1 MNLPSIPVGVARFS
15 ADRACPPACS
25 YALSGRVDTLRCDSA
40 SARGSRATQQTN
52 ETLFDVPPRRPLSR
66 LASDGQAHRDPSPD
80 GFDASDPDAS
90 CVYFDQLTMSRID
103 FDEYYSPAGIVV
115 DRLGG
120 PRAPAADEGEL

>member
-1 MNLPSIPVGVARFS
+1 MAAIAP
-15 ADRACPPACS
+15 C
-25 YALSGRVDTLRCDSA
+25 T
-40 SARGSRATQQTN
+40 RATTHV
-52 ETLFDVPPRRPLSR
+52 TRD
-66 LASDGQAHRDPSPD
+66 ASLQLLRILMQGQKEAWGADKASMAAKGKKKKYAYTAKDFWDGVDGWRVPD

-90 CVYFDQLTMSRID
+90 CVYFDRLTMSRID